1 MAVEYKV
8 KNFIPKISGC
18 GAKDNGWDQERC
30 LQYEVFL
37 NQHAQDGW
45 RLHSS
50 EFRTTTVAGCG
61 GGKGAVLVCVF
72 ERG

>member
-8 KNFIPKISGC
+8 KTFVPVVKGC
-18 GAKDNGWDQERC
+18 GSKDSGWDNERC
-30 LQYEVFL
+30 RQYEAFL
-37 NQHAQDGW
+37 NEHAQDGW

-50 EFRTTTVAGCG
+50 EFRTTNVAGCG
-61 GGKGAVLVCVF
+61 GGQGSVLVCVF